1 MAQPRWSAFATVRVM
16 DDKTTSRNFQPI
28 AVDGASGGR
37 GAAVLTAADFRSPP
51 HNLPAEQALLGAI
64 LVNNRA
70 YERVSE
76 FLKSEHFYD
85 PGHQRIYAAV
95 AKMVERG
102 QHATPVTLKS
112 YFDNDAT
119 LAPDGGSAYLAELAA
134 YVVSVVNATDYGK
147 TIHDLFLRRQLIEV
161 GTDMVN
167 EAYQH
172 DLDVD
177 AMDQIE
183 TAEKQLFDLA
193 STGDVRGGFVAF
205 SESLKAAITTA
216 ESAFKRSSH
225 VTGVTSGLRDLD
237 RKLGGLHPS
246 DLIILAGRPSMG
258 KTALATNIAFNAAK
272 AHMQT
277 TGNEGAP
284 VGFFSLEMSAEQLA
298 TRILAGEAEVSG
310 DKIRRGEIKDS
321 DFPKFVQASQDLSRV
336 PFFVDDTPALTIA
349 AVRTRCRRL
358 KRTHGLGM
366 VVVDYLQ
373 LLRGASTRGN
383 ENRVQEI
390 SEITRGL
397 KAIAKELEV
406 PVLALSQLS
415 RAVEMREDKR
425 PQLADLRESGSIEQD
440 ADVVMFVYREQYYLE
455 RAEPARRPEESEE
468 KYNDRY
474 AAWQQRYAEVHNTAE
489 AIIAKQRHGPIGSVR
504 LYFDGQY
511 TRFGDLDTT
520 HDMGPND

>member
-1 MAQPRWSAFATVRVM
+1 M
-16 DDKTTSRNFQPI
+16 DDKTTQLFEPRPLDGGSSRAG
-28 AVDGASGGR
+28 AVKP
-37 GAAVLTAADFRSPP
+37 TAEYRTPP
-51 HNLPAEQALLGAI
+51 HNEEAEQALLGAI
-64 LVNNRA
+64 LVNNKA
-70 YERVSE
+70 YEKVGE
-76 FLKSEHFYD
+76 FLRAEHFYD
-85 PGHQRIYAAV
+85 PAHQRIFGAI

-102 QHATPVTLKS
+102 QIANPVTLKA
-112 YFDNDAT
+112 YFDNDPE
-119 LAPDGGSAYLAELAA
+119 LAPDGGASYLAQLAGN
-134 YVVSVVNATDYGK
+134 VVTVVNAGDYGK

-205 SESLKAAITTA
+205 SESLKAAIETA
-216 ESAFKRSSH
+216 ETAFRRSSH
-225 VTGVTSGLRDLD
+225 VTGVTTGLRDMD

-272 AHMQT
+272 AFMRT
-277 TGNEGAP
+277 NGGEGAP

-321 DFPKFVQASQDLSRV
+321 DFPKFVAASQDLSRV

-373 LLRGASTRGN
+373 LLRGSSTKGN

-455 RAEPARRPEESEE
+455 RAEPARRPEETED

-474 AAWQQRYAEVHNTAE
+474 ANWQNRYAEVHNTAE

-504 LYFDGQY
+504 MFFDGQF
-511 TRFGDLDTT
+511 TKFGDLDTT
-520 HDMGPND
+520 HDFGPTE